1 MKMSRIP
8 QQCCL
13 VINCNIYTYYIL
25 NNLFFNF
32 GTNHEF
38 NLASIRPAVEAL
50 QTHVKSEVGGVAE
63 KVNMMDNDDQ
73 ATQEQPIG
81 FYEKQ
86 ENLTKTDESNDDEE
100 QDLATMLPHDQQ

>member
-1 MKMSRIP
+1 MMMSRIL
-8 QQCCL
+8 QQCL

-32 GTNHEF
+32 GTNDEF

-63 KVNMMDNDDQ
+63 KVDNDDQ

-86 ENLTKTDESNDDEE
+86 ENLTKTDVSNDDDE
-100 QDLATMLPHDQQ
+100 QDLATILPHDQQ